1 MDISKNSMI
10 RFIMYIGVIVT
21 SANIYNYVYLHF
33 LYAIRG
39 KVLCP
44 ALGSV
49 SMCELGLTAGYLGV
63 VTGHVLAIILFLK
76 SIEKLKHSKILNRLE
91 YIICATQVPLQLWI
105 AAYFTYTST
114 EAGSTDD
121 IRVTLFISYF
131 CFNALLFGVNGIL
144 CYLEQITRE
153 RYYQ

>member
-49 SMCELGLTAGYLGV
+49 SMCELGLTSGYLGV
-63 VTGHVLAIILFLK
+63 VTGHVLAILLFLK
-76 SIEKLKHSKILNRLE
+76 SVEKLKHSKILNRLE
-91 YIICATQVPLQLWI
+91 YLICGTHVILQLWLG
-105 AAYFTYTST
+105 AYFAIVSSD
-114 EAGSTDD
+114 AGSTDD
-121 IRVTLFISYF
+121 VRVTLFISYF
-131 CFNALLFGVNGIL
+131 CLNALLFTINGIL
-144 CYLEQITRE
+144 SYLDQINRE